1 MKANKLIVLCSAALL
16 GGALAAGA
24 QNANAPGPQQA
35 PGTAQASG
43 TQPQATQPQAV
54 QPQMRRRAMQPQTP
68 VEPVK
73 IVGNIAKGEEIPL
86 YMNPNYSFRERATD
100 LVSRLTLQE
109 KQSLAGNNMAAV
121 PRLGINRYN
130 VWSEALH
137 GVLSGA
143 NARVGLAGPS
153 SFPNSVAL
161 GSSWDL
167 DLMQRDA
174 AAIADEARGIF
185 STGTKGLTFW
195 SPVVEPVRD
204 PRWGRTGE
212 SFGEDPFL
220 VSEMGGAFVRGFMGD
235 DPVYLKSVPTAKHYF
250 ANNSEFNR
258 HVSSSNMD
266 SRDLREFYTAP
277 YKKLIEEDNLPG
289 IMSSYNAVNGVPTT
303 ASQLYIDTLARRTW
317 GLDGYV
323 TSDCSGVEDIYTGH
337 YYVETGPQAAAKG
350 LQAGVDTDC
359 GSVYQR
365 NSISA
370 IEQGYMTENDLDRA
384 LINMFTIRMRTGE
397 FDPAEMVSY
406 NKITPAIVNSK
417 AHQELAM
424 EVATKTAVLLK
435 NQPAAGSPT
444 QILPLKKGLK
454 KIALIGPQAADVE
467 LGPYSGRPESSSMIS
482 PYQGITKYIEDN
494 NLGIEVTLAN
504 GANQKSKSNLLYI
517 GNFIIQKTD
526 GTTQYYDATRFSSCS
541 EGITVGSGMGTE
553 EQVRSIDDG
562 SWTAYEGVDLTNID
576 SITVGINIPTEGGIV
591 EVRVDGPDGRLIAT
605 INATRAAGQRPGGVY
620 GATRPMKT
628 SALKLGFNSK
638 ETLYLT
644 YHAPKDDAIDAQTLE
659 TARQADVAI
668 VFVGTDE
675 NTATEEADRLTLLL
689 PGNQPDLIKAIAAVN
704 RNVVLVMQTLG
715 CVEVEEFK
723 DLENIKGIIW
733 TGYNGM
739 AQGAAIARVLFGD
752 VNPGGK
758 LNATWYKSVKDLPHI
773 TDYTLR
779 GGTDADGNPKNGRTL
794 WYFSNPVSYEFGYG
808 LSYTRFEYSNFKIEK
823 RNSSAKSSA
832 NGKKGL
838 TFGPMDILTV
848 SADISNVG
856 RYDGDEVVQIYVA
869 TPNAKAE
876 LERPIKRLKGF
887 KRVTVPA
894 GQTAHV
900 EIDIPAADL
909 WFWDMERECIT
920 FDKGL
925 YQFQIGSSSQ
935 DIRGTVNA
943 TLKGKFVP
951 ELKTVVARPEQFI
964 LTAGSTTKAD
974 FSACMTDDS
983 FYPASKAKVE
993 WYSNNTS
1000 VATVSADGTIQ
1011 AVTEGVATIFCKV
1024 TVNGKSV
1031 THSFAIKV
1039 MKPVVAETSY
1049 RLTGDGVVL
1058 YSAAGGRWLEF
1069 DFKNYYRDYYDIETF
1084 TDICTGGGQV
1094 ALCGVKSDGR
1104 PALFLSSGGNVWSE
1118 RQLVYTAPGGSVL
1131 ELTEVPLSLSYD
1143 AQAQAFVMHCTH
1155 GAVFTIPG
1163 CSHCN
1168 ALSWNDNALQY

>member
-1 MKANKLIVLCSAALL
+1 MKTNRLIVLCSAALL
-16 GGALAAGA
+16 GGALAASA
-24 QNANAPGPQQA
+24 QNANAQNAPVALQGASPGQNAAVQ
-35 PGTAQASG
+35 
-43 TQPQATQPQAV
+43 QPQ
-54 QPQMRRRAMQPQTP
+54 RRRAMQPQTP

-73 IVGNIAKGEEIPL
+73 IVSNIAKGEEIPL

-444 QILPLKKGLK
+444 QILPLKKGLR

-467 LGPYSGRPESSSMIS
+467 LGPYSGRPEQSSMIS

-689 PGNQPDLIKAIAAVN
+689 PGNQPDLIKAVAAVN

-752 VNPGGK
+752 ANPGGK

-794 WYFSNPVSYEFGYG
+794 WYFDQPVSYEFGYG

-974 FSACMTDDS
+974 FSACMSDDS
-983 FYPASKAKVE
+983 FYPAAKAKVE

-1049 RLTGDGVVL
+1049 RLTDSGVVL

-1168 ALSWNDNALQY
+1168 ALSWNDNALQ

>member
-1 MKANKLIVLCSAALL
+1 MCSAALL
-16 GGALAAGA
+16 GGALAAS
-24 QNANAPGPQQA
+24 
-35 PGTAQASG
+35 AQAQE
-43 TQPQATQPQAV
+43 T
-54 QPQMRRRAMQPQTP
+54 RRRTMQPQP
-68 VEPVK
+68 KVEPVK

-153 SFPNSVAL
+153 SFPNSVSL
-161 GSSWDL
+161 GSSWDP

-220 VSEMGGAFVRGFMGD
+220 VSEMGGAFVRGFMGN

-337 YYVETGPQAAAKG
+337 YYVQTGPEAAAKG

-365 NSISA
+365 NSINA
-370 IEQGYMTENDLDRA
+370 IQQGYMTENDLDRA

-397 FDPAEMVSY
+397 FDPVEMVSY
-406 NKITPAIVNSK
+406 NKITPSIVNSK

-435 NQPAAGSPT
+435 NEPGAGALKPKIPSKNEPT
-444 QILPLKKGLK
+444 AIIQESILPLKKGLK
-454 KIALIGPQAADVE
+454 KIALIGPQANDVE
-467 LGPYSGRPESSSMIS
+467 LGPYSGRPEASSMIT

-494 NLGIEVTLAN
+494 GLDIEVTLAN

-526 GTTQYYDATRFSSCS
+526 GTTHYYDATQFTSCS

-562 SWTAYEGVDLTNID
+562 SWTAYEGIDLENID

-591 EVRVDGPDGRLIAT
+591 EVRVDGPEGRLIAT
-605 INATRAAGQRPGGVY
+605 INATRAAGQRAGGVY
-620 GATRPMKT
+620 GATRPMKA

-644 YHAPKDDAIDAQTLE
+644 YHAPVDDAIDAQTLA
-659 TARQADVAI
+659 TAKDADVAI

-689 PGNQPDLIKAIAAVN
+689 PGNQPDLIKAVAAVN
-704 RNVVLVMQTLG
+704 QNVILVMQTLG
-715 CVEVEEFK
+715 CVEVDEFK

-779 GGTDADGNPKNGRTL
+779 GGVDAEGNTKNGRTL
-794 WYFSNPVSYEFGYG
+794 WYFDGPVSYEFGYG
-808 LSYTRFEYSNFKIEK
+808 LSYTKFEYSDFKIESS
-823 RNSSAKSSA
+823 NSVAKGKKELTFNPQSVLTISA
-832 NGKKGL
+832 NV
-838 TFGPMDILTV
+838 TNT
-848 SADISNVG
+848 G

-869 TPNAKAE
+869 TPDAKPE

-887 KRVTVPA
+887 KRVTIPA
-894 GQTAHV
+894 GQTARV
-900 EIDIPAADL
+900 EIEIPASDL
-909 WFWDMERECIT
+909 WFWDMDKECIT
-920 FDKGL
+920 FDQGE

-935 DIRGTVNA
+935 DIRGTVTA
-943 TLKGKFVP
+943 TLKGKFIP
-951 ELKTVVARPEQFI
+951 ELKTVVARPQQFI
-964 LTAGSTTKAD
+964 LTVGSSTTAD
-974 FSACMTDDS
+974 FSACMSNDS
-983 FYPASKAKVE
+983 FYPAHKAKVE
-993 WYSNNTS
+993 WYSNNPS
-1000 VATVSADGTIQ
+1000 VASVDANGFIKALDQ
-1011 AVTEGVATIFCKV
+1011 GVATIFCKV

-1039 MKPVVAETSY
+1039 MSPVVAETSY

-1069 DFKNYYRDYYDIETF
+1069 DFKNYYKEYYDIVSF

-1094 ALCGVKSDGR
+1094 ALCGTKSDGR

-1118 RQLVYTAPGGSVL
+1118 RQLVYTAQNGSVL
-1131 ELTEVPLSLSYD
+1131 EFTETPLSLSYNT
-1143 AQAQAFVMHCTH
+1143 QAQAFVMHCTN
-1155 GAVFTIPG
+1155 GAIFTVPG

-1168 ALSWNDNALQY
+1168 TLSFE

>member
-35 PGTAQASG
+35 PGTAQAPG

-54 QPQMRRRAMQPQTP
+54 QQQQRRRAMQPQTP

-73 IVGNIAKGEEIPL
+73 IVSNIAKGEEIPL

-444 QILPLKKGLK
+444 QILPLKKGLR

-752 VNPGGK
+752 ANPGGK

-983 FYPASKAKVE
+983 FYPAAKAKVE

-1011 AVTEGVATIFCKV
+1011 AVAEGVATIFCKV

-1049 RLTGDGVVL
+1049 RLTDSGVVL

-1163 CSHCN
+1163 CSQCN
-1168 ALSWNDNALQY
+1168 ALSWDDSALQ

>member
-1 MKANKLIVLCSAALL
+1 MKANKLIVMCSATLFGA
-16 GGALAAGA
+16 ALAVNA
-24 QNANAPGPQQA
+24 QNALGAAQRAPGAPPQQ
-35 PGTAQASG
+35 G
-43 TQPQATQPQAV
+43 QATAVPQQLQQGQAPAAV
-54 QPQMRRRAMQPQTP
+54 QPQQPQQRRRAMQPQTP

-337 YYVETGPQAAAKG
+337 YYVETGPEAAAKG

-397 FDPAEMVSY
+397 FDPVEMVSY
-406 NKITPAIVNSK
+406 NKITPSIVNSK
-417 AHQELAM
+417 AHQELVM

-435 NQPAAGSPT
+435 NEPKAGGMQ
-444 QILPLKKGLK
+444 QILPLTKDLK

-526 GTTQYYDATRFSSCS
+526 GSTQYYDATKFSSCS
-541 EGITVGSGMGTE
+541 KGITVGSGMGTE

-562 SWTAYEGVDLTNID
+562 SWTAYEGVDLENID
-576 SITVGINIPTEGGIV
+576 SITVGINIPTEGGVV

-689 PGNQPDLIKAIAAVN
+689 PGNQPDLIKAVAGVN
-704 RNVVLVMQTLG
+704 KNVILVMQTLG

-779 GGTDADGNPKNGRTL
+779 GGVDADGNPKNGRTL
-794 WYFSNPVSYEFGYG
+794 WYFNQPVSYEFGYG
-808 LSYTRFEYSNFKIEK
+808 LSYTKFEYSNFKIE
-823 RNSSAKSSA
+823 SSNTGA
-832 NGKKGL
+832 GKNL
-838 TFGPMDILTV
+838 IFNPQSILTV
-848 SADISNVG
+848 SVDVKNTG
-856 RYDGDEVVQIYVA
+856 RFDGDEVVQVYVA
-869 TPNAKAE
+869 TPDAKPS

-887 KRVTVPA
+887 KRVTIPA
-894 GQTAHV
+894 GQTARV
-900 EIDIPAADL
+900 EIEIPAADL
-909 WFWDMERECIT
+909 WFWDMERECLV

-925 YQFQIGSSSQ
+925 YQFQIGASSQ

-951 ELKTVVARPEQFI
+951 ELKTVVARPEKFI
-964 LTAGSTTKAD
+964 LTAGSSTKAD

-1011 AVTEGVATIFCKV
+1011 AVAEGVATIFCKV

-1031 THSFAIKV
+1031 THSFAVKV
-1039 MKPVVAETSY
+1039 MRPVVAETSY

-1069 DFKNYYRDYYDIETF
+1069 DFKNYYKGYYDIETF

-1118 RQLVYTAPGGSVL
+1118 RQLVYTSPVGSVL
-1131 ELTEVPLSLSYD
+1131 ELTQTPLSLSYD
-1143 AQAQAFVMHCTH
+1143 SKAQAFVMHCTD
-1155 GAVFTIPG
+1155 GAIFTVPG

-1168 ALSWNDNALQY
+1168 TLSFP

>member
-1 MKANKLIVLCSAALL
+1 MCSATLFGAALSVR
-16 GGALAAGA
+16 A
-24 QNANAPGPQQA
+24 QNAQGTPPPGQN
-35 PGTAQASG
+35 TA
-43 TQPQATQPQAV
+43 AV
-54 QPQMRRRAMQPQTP
+54 QQQVRRRAMQPQTP

-73 IVGNIAKGEEIPL
+73 IVSNIAKGEEIPL

-337 YYVETGPQAAAKG
+337 YYVETGPEAAAKG

-397 FDPAEMVSY
+397 FDPVEMVSY

-435 NQPAAGSPT
+435 NEPKAGGMQ
-444 QILPLKKGLK
+444 QILPLTKGLK

-526 GTTQYYDATRFSSCS
+526 GSTQYYDATKFSSCS

-576 SITVGINIPTEGGIV
+576 SITVGINIPTEGGVV

-644 YHAPKDDAIDAQTLE
+644 YHAPKDDAIDAQTLA
-659 TARQADVAI
+659 TARDADVAI

-689 PGNQPDLIKAIAAVN
+689 PGNQPDLIKAVAGVN
-704 RNVVLVMQTLG
+704 KNVILVMQTLG

-779 GGTDADGNPKNGRTL
+779 GGVDADGNPKNGRTL
-794 WYFSNPVSYEFGYG
+794 WYFNQPVSYEFGYG
-808 LSYTRFEYSNFKIEK
+808 LSYTKFEYSNFKIE
-823 RNSSAKSSA
+823 SSNTGA
-832 NGKKGL
+832 GKNL
-838 TFGPMDILTV
+838 IFNPQSILTV
-848 SADISNVG
+848 SVDVKNTG
-856 RYDGDEVVQIYVA
+856 RFDGDEVVQVYVA
-869 TPNAKAE
+869 TPDAKPS

-887 KRVTVPA
+887 KRVTIPA
-894 GQTAHV
+894 GQTARV
-900 EIDIPAADL
+900 EIEIPAADL
-909 WFWDMERECIT
+909 WFWDMERECLA

-951 ELKTVVARPEQFI
+951 ELKTVVARPEKFI
-964 LTAGSTTKAD
+964 LTAGSSTKAD

-1011 AVTEGVATIFCKV
+1011 AVAEGVATIFCKV

-1031 THSFAIKV
+1031 THSFAVKV
-1039 MKPVVAETSY
+1039 MRPVVAETSY

-1069 DFKNYYRDYYDIETF
+1069 DFKNYYKGYYDIETF

-1118 RQLVYTAPGGSVL
+1118 RQLVYTSPVGSVL
-1131 ELTEVPLSLSYD
+1131 ELTQTPLSLSYD
-1143 AQAQAFVMHCTH
+1143 SKAQAFVMHCTD
-1155 GAVFTIPG
+1155 GAIFTVPG

-1168 ALSWNDNALQY
+1168 TLSFP